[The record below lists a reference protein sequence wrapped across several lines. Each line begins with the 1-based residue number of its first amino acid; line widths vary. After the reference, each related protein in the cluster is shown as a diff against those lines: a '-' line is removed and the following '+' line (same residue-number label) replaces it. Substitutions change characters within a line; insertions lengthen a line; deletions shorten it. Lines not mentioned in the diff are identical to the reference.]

1 MLSQTV
7 KHSLGCKI
15 LADSWH
21 TITNHLFFDDYSL
34 QPYHRQ
40 WHYWYISGTQ
50 LFLSTDAS
58 FQYLVKRLLARPLMC
73 QAEQSCS
80 LPATGQDCWPGCW
93 LVRQI
98 IAVHSQSLAKI
109 LLTCQADHSWWCG
122 CWWGCWMSQQL
133 MKLLNC
139 QAECSCSLTQRP
151 LMRLLTYQA
160 ERSCSL
166 PVIGLQTVDMSGR
179 AKLFTAS
186 NWTRDSWWGFWHIRQ
201 SVAVQWT
208 RDCWWGCWHV
218 RQSVAAPACWQWP
231 PGPAPGP
238 DRRCSVGLLVLC
250 WLGLCAVAAC
260 GGEHSQCKVIK
271 CAVNS

>member
-80 LPATGQDCWPGCW
+80 LPVTGPDDGVVDEVVEWVNSWWSCWIVRQSVAVHWPRDHRWGCW
-93 LVRQI
+93 LIRQSV
-98 IAVHSQSLAKI
+98 AVHSQSLVY
-109 LLTCQADHSWWCG
+109 
-122 CWWGCWMSQQL
+122 
-133 MKLLNC
+133 
-139 QAECSCSLTQRP
+139 
-151 LMRLLTYQA
+151 RLLACQA

-166 PVIGLQTVDMSGR
+166 PVTGPETVDEAFDTSGR
-179 AKLFTAS
+179 
-186 NWTRDSWWGFWHIRQ
+186 
-201 SVAVQWT
+201 V
-208 RDCWWGCWHV
+208 
-218 RQSVAAPACWQWP
+218 
-231 PGPAPGP
+231 
-238 DRRCSVGLLVLC
+238 
-250 WLGLCAVAAC
+250 
-260 GGEHSQCKVIK
+260 
-271 CAVNS
+271 